1 MIYTPI
7 FTLLIAREHVR
18 TLYVVFV
25 ISMNIVTVL
34 MLFWFNK
41 IFEIE
46 IQILCFIIKH
56 AM

>member
-7 FTLLIAREHVR
+7 STLLIAREHVR

-25 ISMNIVTVL
+25 ISMNIVTVM